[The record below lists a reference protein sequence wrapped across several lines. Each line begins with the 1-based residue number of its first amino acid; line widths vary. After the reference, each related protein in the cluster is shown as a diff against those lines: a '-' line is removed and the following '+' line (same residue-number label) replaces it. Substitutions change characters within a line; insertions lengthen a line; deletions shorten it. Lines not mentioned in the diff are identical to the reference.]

1 MQITIS
7 RKVLADAL
15 NELAPLAGKNKALI
29 ILNNIK
35 FVTKGNKIR
44 LQTSDADTTIR
55 KYVEAE
61 EIDQDGSFLTDCASL
76 TAFVNKVNGDRLTL
90 VLDAATLTV
99 KHSKGKASFQALPPD
114 DFHEVNTADESVSV
128 TLPAQDFAKFV
139 GIARNFVS
147 HDDYRVIL
155 RPIRA
160 IVEDGRFTVCATDTR
175 AMFTDSI
182 ELADEAPAV
191 AWTIEQSV
199 FGMLVNACKGEESVT
214 VTVSPRS
221 VTYRIGA
228 TTFYTS
234 QTQGNYPDFK
244 RVIPKSHKIE
254 VKCDKNEVLDTIS
267 RSALFVEES
276 NLVRVVVD
284 ETEMN
289 IAVDN
294 ISKLKNMSE
303 KVACESDAQITFGA
317 NARILAECI
326 KACGANN
333 LVIELEDVS
342 RPIVFKDS
350 ENPSRVV
357 LCMPMVVN
365 PQ

>member
-15 NELAPLAGKNKALI
+15 NELAPLAGKNKALLV
-29 ILNNIK
+29 LNNVK
-35 FVTKGNKIR
+35 FVTKGSKIR
-44 LQTSDADTTIR
+44 MQTSDADTTIR
-55 KYVEAE
+55 KYVDAE
-61 EIDQDGSFLTDCASL
+61 EIDQDGSFLVDCASL
-76 TAFVNKVNGDRLTL
+76 TAFVNKVNEDRLTL
-90 VLDAATLTV
+90 VLNDNTLTV

-114 DFHEVNTADESVSV
+114 DFHEVNIADESVSV
-128 TLPAQDFAKFV
+128 TLPAQDFAKLV

-160 IVEDGRFTVCATDTR
+160 IVEGGRFTVCATDTR

-182 ELADEAPAV
+182 ELDSEAPA
-191 AWTIEQSV
+191 ASWTIEQSV

-221 VTYRIGA
+221 VTYRIGT

-234 QTQGNYPDFK
+234 QTQGNYPDFN

-254 VKCDKNEVLDTIS
+254 VKCDKNEVLNTITRAS
-267 RSALFVEES
+267 LFVEES
-276 NLVRVVVD
+276 NLVRVAVD

-303 KVACESDAQITFGA
+303 KVTCESNEQTTLGVD
-317 NARILAECI
+317 ARILVECV
-326 KACGANN
+326 KACAAAN
-333 LVIELEDVS
+333 LTIELEDAS
-342 RPIVFKDS
+342 HPIVFKDS
-350 ENPSRVV
+350 DNPCRVV
-357 LCMPMVVN
+357 LCMPMRLVN
-365 PQ
+365 P